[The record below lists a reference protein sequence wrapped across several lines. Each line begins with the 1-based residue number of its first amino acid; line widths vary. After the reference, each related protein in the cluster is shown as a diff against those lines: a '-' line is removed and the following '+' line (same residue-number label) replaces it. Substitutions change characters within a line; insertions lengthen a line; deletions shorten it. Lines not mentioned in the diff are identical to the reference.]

1 MITTTDLQRVV
12 NQINGR
18 FDALNQDIAALQ
30 KQVEELT
37 KEKAN
42 GNAKKGQSKG

>member
-1 MITTTDLQRVV
+1 MITTIDLQRVV

-30 KQVEELT
+30 KQVEEL
-37 KEKAN
+37 KKPKVE
-42 GNAKKGQSKG
+42 AKKK

>member
-30 KQVEELT
+30 KQVEELKKPKT
-37 KEKAN
+37 EAKTE
-42 GNAKKGQSKG
+42 AKKK